1 MKQLSPN
8 NQRLS
13 VLSER
18 LPADVLGTGIARP
31 DPETYGS
38 RTRPLPD
45 TSRLEAEEF
54 LLPADPAG
62 GGREGPSQ
70 ASHPTLSVLRRDG
83 RYRPEHAP
91 TEDVAPEPDP
101 SRWFVLANIA
111 VWLSWLGF
119 WLPIVA
125 LAWWLS

>member
-83 RYRPEHAP
+83 RYRPEHAQ
-91 TEDVAPEPDP
+91 TEDVAPEALLL
-101 SRWFVLANIA
+101 RGVLYGAL
-111 VWLSWLGF
+111 LSLLGF
-119 WLPIVA
+119 WLPVVA
-125 LAWWLS
+125 LAWAL